1 MAQWMR
7 FTADVDYQHKSRAV
21 TAYKAGM
28 VEYLPQHIAD
38 SPQLVDKAEP
48 AEKPVRGEIE

>member
-1 MAQWMR
+1 MAKWVR
-7 FTADVDYQHKSRAV
+7 FIADVDYRHKSRAV

-48 AEKPVRGEIE
+48 TEKPVRGEIE